1 MNIYTMLIGKKVRVI
16 KVVIFE
22 SGRKIKIEY
31 IGELTKV
38 SEETIV
44 VKELD
49 NTKVLIQK
57 KFIKRIEE
65 FNQKESVML

>member
-1 MNIYTMLIGKKVRVI
+1 MLIGKKVRVI